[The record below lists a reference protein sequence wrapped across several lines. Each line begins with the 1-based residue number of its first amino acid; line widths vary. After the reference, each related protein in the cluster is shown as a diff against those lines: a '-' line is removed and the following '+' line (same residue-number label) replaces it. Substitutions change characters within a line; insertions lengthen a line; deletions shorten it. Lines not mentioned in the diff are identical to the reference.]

1 MKDSVPGTALYW
13 LSPAFPLPSSNP
25 APTKSLPVLLS
36 PYHIVPAPSSLPPSP
51 TSIHLCPE
59 ELLRTSMS
67 SRHSF
72 RAPSLETFI
81 WHPTSRYPGMFPAS
95 YPEVT
100 LSCLSACL
108 QPFRLLIIEGCSQPA
123 GAPHGSSVKTYGQSQ
138 FSSPASCRRDTLTVQ
153 PLLAQRKKWNFPY
166 HGIFFSKF
174 VNRGKAIILTF

>member
-1 MKDSVPGTALYW
+1 MPGTALYW

-25 APTKSLPVLLS
+25 APTKRLPVLWS

-51 TSIHLCPE
+51 ASIHLCPE

-81 WHPTSRYPGMFPAS
+81 WHPRSRYPGMFPAS

-123 GAPHGSSVKTYGQSQ
+123 GAPYGSSVKTYWQSQ
-138 FSSPASCRRDTLTVQ
+138 FSSPASCREIRSLSNLS
-153 PLLAQRKKWNFPY
+153 LL
-166 HGIFFSKF
+166 
-174 VNRGKAIILTF
+174 RGKSGTSPIMEFFFPNS